1 MFLTCPTSII
11 LVDNNDR
18 DFGCRGGT
26 HCGSVC
32 TRWYYLFLCSK
43 SRHVVFWID
52 LWVLILFLIFVL
64 CTLVVF
70 MSSFLDAISSGQPSM
85 ILLSHPSKENPNTST
100 SPDRHGADAKQRKGL
115 RFVARAAA
123 TIEGWWIRNL
133 EFKPSGSFFWRAT
146 RAVATSL
153 KRILLLF
160 PLLF

>member
-64 CTLVVF
+64 CNLVVF
-70 MSSFLDAISSGQPSM
+70 MSSFFDATTSLTSTTINV
-85 ILLSHPSKENPNTST
+85 LLSHPPKENPNTST
-100 SPDRHGADAKQRKGL
+100 SHRHRAVMPSRNKRVFAL
-115 RFVARAAA
+115 FRAAA
-123 TIEGWWIRNL
+123 
-133 EFKPSGSFFWRAT
+133 AT
-146 RAVATSL
+146 RADGSSL
-153 KRILLLF
+153 SNMELGIQDVRVILLALGN
-160 PLLF
+160 